1 MFTNELLL
9 YVRKTTMCMTP
20 TVLPMPN
27 FQKEFKTECDVGV
40 GELE

>member
-20 TVLPMPN
+20 VLPMPN